1 MGHHVALADGAKCM
15 ERVLKYKGG
24 LCHGLA
30 PTFRCRRRD
39 DDGLRARYLGLGTSD
54 PGGHR
59 DNSKCMEEVAPGHH
73 GHSINPRP
81 TFLMPPLS
89 FNCVNNWSKMPL
101 MNPWLLGV
109 L

>member
-1 MGHHVALADGAKCM
+1 MKKLAVIALLLFCFITKAQVYVSETREGNIHTFEFFVDG
-15 ERVLKYKGG
+15 
-24 LCHGLA
+24 
-30 PTFRCRRRD
+30 
-39 DDGLRARYLGLGTSD
+39 
-54 PGGHR
+54 
-59 DNSKCMEEVAPGHH
+59 SKCMEEVAPGHH